1 MATFSVNQVRHLYVA
16 DQQADAV
23 TAADKKATIAL
34 KADDAK
40 SHIYFAYKGAT
51 DLMRSD
57 LINIKDILYVKAT
70 DASKM
75 ARKLKVV
82 TIALNNQVNGGNPVV
97 GQDYIVRI
105 AFRQYLGMSDED
117 QYFKYGMVHAY
128 TGMDKGTFYQRLAAS
143 LYQNFSRETTPL
155 LTIKL
160 DDKVVAGATTIN
172 GQTVPIDATGEVIVT
187 DNDAKLTLTEVEQ
200 PWQLGTMESV
210 PVYFDVQSMTITVE
224 GDEVLWASITSNDG
238 DSVGNGKT
246 IADLEY
252 FCMGERG
259 DMYRNV
265 GWPNVI
271 PTKYLVDPEKEYH
284 TLDIHYAYV
293 GANESVQKSEKTITI
308 VSDSKDTINALIEK
322 LKTATGLDIATL

>member
-16 DQQADAV
+16 DHVADTV
-23 TAADKKATIAL
+23 TAADEKATIAL
-34 KADDAK
+34 KLDNAK
-40 SHIYFAYKGAT
+40 QHMYFSYKGAT

-57 LINIKDILYVKAT
+57 LINIKDVLYVKAT

-75 ARKLKVV
+75 ARNLKEI
-82 TIALNNQVNGGNPVV
+82 TIALNSEVNGGKPVV

-128 TGMDKGTFYQRLAAS
+128 AGMDASIFYQRLAAS
-143 LYQNFSRETTPL
+143 LYQNFSRETSPL

-160 DDKVVAGATTIN
+160 DDTVVAGTTTIN
-172 GQTVPIDATGEVIVT
+172 GQTAPTDATGTIINT
-187 DNDAKLTLTEVEQ
+187 TSTSKLTLTEVEQ

-210 PVYFDVQSMTITVE
+210 PVYFDVQPMTITVE
-224 GDEVLWASITSNDG
+224 GDEVLWATITSSKG
-238 DSVGNGKT
+238 DSIGNGKT

-259 DMYRNV
+259 DMYRNM

-271 PTKYLVDPEKEYH
+271 PTKYLVDSEKEYH
-284 TLDIHYAYV
+284 TLDIHCAYV

-308 VSDSKDTINALIEK
+308 VSTDKDAINTLVEK